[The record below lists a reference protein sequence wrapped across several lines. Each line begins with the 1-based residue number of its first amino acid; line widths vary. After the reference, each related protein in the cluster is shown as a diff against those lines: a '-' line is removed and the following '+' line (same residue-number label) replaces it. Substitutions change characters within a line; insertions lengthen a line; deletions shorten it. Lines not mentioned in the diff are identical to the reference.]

1 MTEPERRP
9 LLQIIVAST
18 RPGRVGEPIAQ
29 WFAAYARQY
38 EGFEVEI
45 VDLAEVDLPMFAEPE
60 HPRFARYVLDSTK
73 AFSATVARADA
84 FAIVHP
90 EYNHSYNAALK
101 NALDHLNQ
109 EWAGKPVALIGYG
122 GVAAGARAAE
132 ALWPVLV
139 ALRMVPVAATVP
151 IPFAAQRVSGEG
163 EARTFTPAEE
173 TEAGA
178 KAALDG
184 LAGWLDVL
192 GLRGAHEAR
201 T

>member
-1 MTEPERRP
+1 MTEADRRP

-18 RPGRVGEPIAQ
+18 RPGRVGEPIAR
-29 WFAAYARQY
+29 WFAEYAR
-38 EGFEVEI
+38 EHDAFEVEI
-45 VDLAEVDLPMFAEPE
+45 VDLADVDLPMFAEPE
-60 HPRFARYVLDSTK
+60 HPRLGRYTLDSTK

-109 EWAGKPVALIGYG
+109 EWAGKPVALLGYG
-122 GVAAGARAAE
+122 GVAAGARATE
-132 ALWPVLV
+132 ALLPVLL
-139 ALRMVPVAATVP
+139 ALRMVPVPATVP
-151 IPFAAQRVSGEG
+151 IPFAAQKVSGEG
-163 EARTFTPAEE
+163 EARTFTPAPE

-184 LAGWLDVL
+184 IAGWLSTL
-192 GLRGAHEAR
+192 GLRGHR
-201 T
+201 

>member
-1 MTEPERRP
+1 MTDAGRRP

-18 RPGRVGEPIAQ
+18 RPGRIGEPVAR
-29 WFAAYARQY
+29 WFAGYAREHGAY
-38 EGFEVEI
+38 DVEI
-45 VDLAEVDLPMFAEPE
+45 VDLADVALPMFAEPE
-60 HPRFARYVLDSTK
+60 HPRFARYTLDSTK
-73 AFSATVARADA
+73 AFSATIARADA
-84 FAIVHP
+84 FVIVHP

-139 ALRMVPVAATVP
+139 ALRMAPVAATVP

-163 EARTFTPAEE
+163 DERTFDPAPE
-173 TEAGA
+173 TETGA

-184 LAGWLDVL
+184 IGEWLDSL
-192 GLRGAHEAR
+192 GLRGQR
-201 T
+201 

>member
-1 MTEPERRP
+1 MTEPARRP

-18 RPGRVGEPIAQ
+18 RPGRVGDPIAR
-29 WFAAYARQY
+29 WFADYARAY
-38 EGFEVEI
+38 EAFDVEI

-60 HPRFARYVLDSTK
+60 HPRFGRYQLDSTK
-73 AFSATVARADA
+73 AFSATIARADA

-101 NALDHLNQ
+101 NALDHLNA
-109 EWAGKPVALIGYG
+109 EWARKPVTLIGYG

-132 ALWPVLV
+132 ALVPVLV
-139 ALRMVPVAATVP
+139 GLQMVVAGSVP
-151 IPFAAQRVSGEG
+151 IPFAGQRVSGEG
-163 EARTFTPAEE
+163 EARTFDPAPE

-184 LAGWLDVL
+184 LSSWLEIL
-192 GLRGAHEAR
+192 GLRGSR
-201 T
+201 

>member
-1 MTEPERRP
+1 MTEAGRRP

-18 RPGRVGEPIAQ
+18 RPGRVGEPIAR
-29 WFAAYARQY
+29 WFGEYAR
-38 EGFEVEI
+38 EHGAFDVEI
-45 VDLAEVDLPMFAEPE
+45 VDLVDVDLPMFAEPE
-60 HPRFARYVLDSTK
+60 HPRFGRYTLDSTK
-73 AFSATVARADA
+73 AFSAIIARADA

-139 ALRMVPVAATVP
+139 GLRMVPVAATVP
-151 IPFAAQRVSGEG
+151 IPFAAKNVSGEG
-163 EARTFTPAEE
+163 DARVFTPAAE
-173 TEAGA
+173 TETGG

-184 LAGWLDVL
+184 LTEWIGTL
-192 GLRGAHEAR
+192 GLRGTR
-201 T
+201 

>member
-1 MTEPERRP
+1 MTDAQRRP

-18 RPGRVGEPIAQ
+18 RPGRVGEPLAR
-29 WFAAYARQY
+29 WFADYAREY
-38 EGFEVEI
+38 EAFDVEI
-45 VDLAEVDLPMFAEPE
+45 VDLADVDLPMFAEPE
-60 HPRFARYVLDSTK
+60 HPRFGRYTLDSTK

-109 EWAGKPVALIGYG
+109 EWARKPVVLVGYG

-132 ALWPVLV
+132 ALIPVLV
-139 ALRMVPVAATVP
+139 GLQMVVAGTVP
-151 IPFAAQRVSGEG
+151 IPFAGQRVSGEG
-163 EARTFTPAEE
+163 EARAFEPAPE

-184 LAGWLDVL
+184 LSSWLEIL
-192 GLRGAHEAR
+192 GLRGSR
-201 T
+201 

>member
-1 MTEPERRP
+1 VTGADRRP

-18 RPGRVGEPIAQ
+18 RPGRVGEPIAR
-29 WFAAYARQY
+29 WFAEYAR
-38 EGFEVEI
+38 EHEAFDVEI

-60 HPRFARYVLDSTK
+60 HPRLGHYTLDSTK
-73 AFSATVARADA
+73 AFSATIARADA
-84 FAIVHP
+84 FVIVHP

-122 GVAAGARAAE
+122 VVAAGARAAE

-139 ALRMVPVAATVP
+139 ALQMVPVAATVP
-151 IPFAAQRVSGEG
+151 IPFAAKNVTGAGE
-163 EARTFTPAEE
+163 ERTFNPAPE

-184 LAGWLDVL
+184 LTGWLDTV
-192 GLRGAHEAR
+192 GLRGVR
-201 T
+201 